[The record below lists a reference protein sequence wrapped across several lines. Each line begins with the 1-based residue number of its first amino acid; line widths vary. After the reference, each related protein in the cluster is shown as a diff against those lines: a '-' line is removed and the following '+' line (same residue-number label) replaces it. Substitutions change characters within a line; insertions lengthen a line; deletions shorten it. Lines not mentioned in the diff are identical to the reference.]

1 MREILNGREPD
12 TFFGSNEALIMRRAS
27 ELKPDGLVRGIKQAY
42 SNGAQLLLLLAC
54 YLKYLFEEHVA
65 DQLNAALVALGA
77 FELAIWSLI
86 HPEEYL
92 QVKALEVKAV
102 LPADT
107 RCRYYCL
114 VLLVLAEGIYGFCL
128 DHGDRERPTQDC
140 QRGIHCQGGEH

>member
-1 MREILNGREPD
+1 
-12 TFFGSNEALIMRRAS
+12 MRRAS
-27 ELKPDGLVRGIKQAY
+27 ELKPDSLVGGVKQAY
-42 SNGAQLLLLLAC
+42 SNGAQFLLLLASH
-54 YLKYLFEEHVA
+54 LKYLFEERVA

-92 QVKALEVKAV
+92 QVKALEVCAV

-107 RCRYYCL
+107 WRRYHCL

-128 DHGDRERPTQDC
+128 YHVGGERPIEDC
-140 QRGIHCQGGEH
+140 QRGIHCQGGEHRVLSQHGWGSQRAVQFLH

>member
-1 MREILNGREPD
+1 
-12 TFFGSNEALIMRRAS
+12 MRRAS
-27 ELKPDGLVRGIKQAY
+27 ELKPDSLVGGVKQAY
-42 SNGAQLLLLLAC
+42 SNGAQFLLLLASH
-54 YLKYLFEEHVA
+54 LKYLFEERVA

-92 QVKALEVKAV
+92 QVKALEVCAV

-107 RCRYYCL
+107 WRRYHCL

-128 DHGDRERPTQDC
+128 DHLCGESPVQDC